1 MSHYNDA
8 VDGHTAPGTH
18 DLSLSDI
25 DAQDLVSLSFVSR
38 LSPEVYEWIFL
49 NSLYLIM
56 IFFKNRAI

>member
-38 LSPEVYEWIFL
+38 LSPELYEWIFL
-49 NSLYLIM
+49 NSVYLIM
-56 IFFKNRAI
+56 IF